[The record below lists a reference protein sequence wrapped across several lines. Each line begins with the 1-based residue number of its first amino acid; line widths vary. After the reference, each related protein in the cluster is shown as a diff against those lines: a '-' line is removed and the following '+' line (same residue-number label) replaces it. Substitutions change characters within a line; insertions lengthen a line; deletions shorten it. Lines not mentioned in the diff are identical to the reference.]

1 MLSCR
6 VTVTLS
12 LLPFGAP
19 IITSTHATDSFIA
32 ALDMRKELVKMNDKF
47 LKEGFP
53 ELHFG
58 IGLHSGP
65 VLAGNIGASTR
76 MEYTVIGDT
85 VNTASRIEG
94 LCKTYGRDL
103 LISESTANLIQGNI
117 HLDYVDESEIRGRKE
132 KVKLYTV

>member
-1 MLSCR
+1 M
-6 VTVTLS
+6 TLS

-19 IITSTHATDSFIA
+19 IITSTHATDSFNA
-32 ALDMRKELVKMNDKF
+32 ALDMRKELVKMNEKF

>member
-1 MLSCR
+1 
-6 VTVTLS
+6 
-12 LLPFGAP
+12 
-19 IITSTHATDSFIA
+19 
-32 ALDMRKELVKMNDKF
+32 MNEKF
-47 LKEGFP
+47 LKEGFS